1 MKEFLVK
8 IERVTLKG
16 EPKKKMSQRGEPYT
30 AYSYDVEISA
40 GDDMFLIDK
49 FIMVKEGNTIEEAIK
64 RENLF
69 VGAVGMMKISS
80 SIADYTTK
88 DGKTGRIGRLRI
100 ESFNCYNKR
109 EDAEAQSMVDAY
121 AQSQAA
127 MREAAAVQAQMA
139 QAQAAAVAQQAAQA
153 AAVAPEMPNETV
165 LGDGSGLPF

>member
-16 EPKKKMSQRGEPYT
+16 EPKKKINQRGEPYT

-49 FIMVKEGNTIEEAIK
+49 FIMVKEGNTIDEAIK

-80 SIADYTTK
+80 SIGEYTK
-88 DGKTGRIGRLRI
+88 EGKTYRIGRLRI

-109 EDAEAQSMVDAY
+109 EEAEAQSMVDAY

-139 QAQAAAVAQQAAQA
+139 QAQAAQQAASA
-153 AAVAPEMPNETV
+153 AAVPPEMPNETV
-165 LGDGSGLPF
+165 MGDGSGLPF

>member
-49 FIMVKEGNTIEEAIK
+49 FIMVKEGNTIDEAIK

-80 SIADYTTK
+80 SIGEYTK
-88 DGKTGRIGRLRI
+88 DGKTYRIGRLRI
-100 ESFNCYNKR
+100 ESFDCYNKR
-109 EDAEAQSMVDAY
+109 EEEEYQRMIDAQAQSA
-121 AQSQAA
+121 AQA
-127 MREAAAVQAQMA
+127 AAAVQAQ
-139 QAQAAAVAQQAAQA
+139 AAAAH
-153 AAVAPEMPNETV
+153 AAVPPEMPNDTV
-165 LGDGSGLPF
+165 MGDGSGLPF

>member
-30 AYSYDVEISA
+30 AYTYDLEISA

-49 FIMVKEGNTIEEAIK
+49 FIMVKAGGTIDEAIK

-80 SIADYTTK
+80 SIGEYTK
-88 DGKTGRIGRLRI
+88 EGKSYRIGRLRI
-100 ESFNCYNKR
+100 ESFACYNKR
-109 EDAEAQSMVDAY
+109 EEAEAQSMVDAY

-127 MREAAAVQAQMA
+127 MREAAAVQAQIA
-139 QAQAAAVAQQAAQA
+139 QAQAAQQAAQA
-153 AAVAPEMPNETV
+153 AAVAPEMPTDTV

>member
-49 FIMVKEGNTIEEAIK
+49 FIMVKEGSTIEEAIK

-80 SIADYTTK
+80 SIGEYTK
-88 DGKTGRIGRLRI
+88 EGKSYRIGRLRI
-100 ESFNCYNKR
+100 ESFTCYNKR
-109 EDAEAQSMVDAY
+109 EEAEAQGIIDAY
-121 AQSQAA
+121 AQSQTA

-139 QAQAAAVAQQAAQA
+139 QAQAAAQQAAQQ
-153 AAVAPEMPNETV
+153 AAVAPEMPTDTV

>member
-16 EPKKKMSQRGEPYT
+16 EPKQKVSQRGEPYT

-49 FIMVKEGNTIEEAIK
+49 FIKVKAGGTIDEAIK

-80 SIADYTTK
+80 SIGEYTK
-88 DGKTGRIGRLRI
+88 EGKTYRIGRLRI

-127 MREAAAVQAQMA
+127 MREVAAVQAQMA
-139 QAQAAAVAQQAAQA
+139 QAQAAKQAAQQ

-165 LGDGSGLPF
+165 MGDGSGLPF

>member
-16 EPKKKMSQRGEPYT
+16 EPKQKINQRGEPYT
-30 AYSYDVEISA
+30 AYTYDLEISA

-88 DGKTGRIGRLRI
+88 DGKPGRIGRLRI
-100 ESFNCYNKR
+100 ESF
-109 EDAEAQSMVDAY
+109 A
-121 AQSQAA
+121 
-127 MREAAAVQAQMA
+127 
-139 QAQAAAVAQQAAQA
+139 
-153 AAVAPEMPNETV
+153 
-165 LGDGSGLPF
+165 

>member
-49 FIMVKEGNTIEEAIK
+49 FIMVKEGSTIDEAIK

-69 VGAVGMMKISS
+69 AGAVGMMKISS
-80 SIADYTTK
+80 SIGEYTK
-88 DGKTGRIGRLRI
+88 EGKSYRIGRLRI
-100 ESFNCYNKR
+100 ESFDCYNKR
-109 EDAEAQSMVDAY
+109 EEAEAQSMVDAY

-127 MREAAAVQAQMA
+127 MREAAAVQAQM
-139 QAQAAAVAQQAAQA
+139 QAQAAQQAAQA

-165 LGDGSGLPF
+165 MGDGSGLPF

>member
-8 IERVTLKG
+8 IERVTLKS
-16 EPKKKMSQRGEPYT
+16 EPKQKISQRGEPYT

-49 FIMVKEGNTIEEAIK
+49 FIMVKEGSTIDEAIK

-69 VGAVGMMKISS
+69 IGAVGMMKISS
-80 SIADYTTK
+80 SIGEYTK
-88 DGKTGRIGRLRI
+88 EGKTYRIGRLRI

-109 EDAEAQSMVDAY
+109 EEAEAQGMIDAY

-127 MREAAAVQAQMA
+127 MREAASVQAQMA
-139 QAQAAAVAQQAAQA
+139 QAQASQQA
-153 AAVAPEMPNETV
+153 AAVAPEMPTETV
-165 LGDGSGLPF
+165 MGDGSCLPF

>member
-16 EPKKKMSQRGEPYT
+16 EPKQKINQRGEPYT

-49 FIMVKEGNTIEEAIK
+49 FIMVKDGGTIDEAIK

-80 SIADYTTK
+80 SIGEYTK
-88 DGKTGRIGRLRI
+88 DGKTYRIGRLRI

-109 EDAEAQSMVDAY
+109 EEAEAQSMVDAY

-139 QAQAAAVAQQAAQA
+139 QAQAAQQEAQA
-153 AAVAPEMPNETV
+153 AAVGQEIPNETV

>member
-49 FIMVKEGNTIEEAIK
+49 FIMVKEGSTIEEAIK

-80 SIADYTTK
+80 SIGEYTK
-88 DGKTGRIGRLRI
+88 EGKTYRIGRLRI

-109 EDAEAQSMVDAY
+109 EDADAQSMVDAY

-127 MREAAAVQAQMA
+127 VREAVQAQA
-139 QAQAAAVAQQAAQA
+139 ASAQAAAAAK
-153 AAVAPEMPNETV
+153 AAVPPEMPTETV
-165 LGDGSGLPF
+165 MGDGSGLPF

>member
-8 IERVTLKG
+8 IERVTLKSG
-16 EPKKKMSQRGEPYT
+16 PTQKTSQRGEPYT

-49 FIMVKEGNTIEEAIK
+49 FIMVKEGSTIDEAIK

-80 SIADYTTK
+80 SIGEYTK
-88 DGKTGRIGRLRI
+88 EGKTYRIGRLRI

-109 EDAEAQSMVDAY
+109 EEAEAQGMIDAY

-127 MREAAAVQAQMA
+127 MREAEAVQAQMA
-139 QAQAAAVAQQAAQA
+139 QAQASQQAAQA
-153 AAVAPEMPNETV
+153 AAVAPEMPTETV

>member
-49 FIMVKEGNTIEEAIK
+49 FIMVKAGNTIEEAIK

-69 VGAVGMMKISS
+69 AGAVGMMKISS
-80 SIADYTTK
+80 SIGEYTK
-88 DGKTGRIGRLRI
+88 DGKTYRIGRLRI
-100 ESFNCYNKR
+100 ESFDCYNKR
-109 EDAEAQSMVDAY
+109 EEADYQRMIDAQAQSA
-121 AQSQAA
+121 AQAQ
-127 MREAAAVQAQMA
+127 AAVQAQMQEA
-139 QAQAAAVAQQAAQA
+139 HAAVP
-153 AAVAPEMPNETV
+153 PEMPTETV
-165 LGDGSGLPF
+165 MGDGSGLPF

>member
-8 IERVTLKG
+8 IERVTLKSG
-16 EPKKKMSQRGEPYT
+16 PTQKTSQRGEPYT

-49 FIMVKEGNTIEEAIK
+49 FIMVKAGNTIEEAIK

-109 EDAEAQSMVDAY
+109 EDAEAHSMVDAY

-127 MREAAAVQAQMA
+127 MREVVQAQMA
-139 QAQAAAVAQQAAQA
+139 RAQAAAVAQQAAQA
-153 AAVAPEMPNETV
+153 AAVAPEMPTETV
-165 LGDGSGLPF
+165 MGDGSGLPF